1 MDRYLIRTVR
11 IARQTNS
18 KRVST
23 LAPTADQ
30 ELLFIVNG
38 ELEFL
43 KTISEGIHYF
53 KKQSTKST
61 ALLQ

>member
-1 MDRYLIRTVR
+1 MI
-11 IARQTNS
+11 
-18 KRVST
+18 VST

-53 KKQSTKST
+53 QEAINEEHCSITVAGT
-61 ALLQ
+61 VIYYRTRQVLART